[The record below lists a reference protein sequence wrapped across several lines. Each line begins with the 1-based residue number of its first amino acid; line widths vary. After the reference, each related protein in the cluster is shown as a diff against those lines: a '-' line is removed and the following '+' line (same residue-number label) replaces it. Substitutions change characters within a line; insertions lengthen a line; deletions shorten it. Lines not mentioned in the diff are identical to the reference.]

1 MEESPNQ
8 IVQVRMAVTGSL
20 VLELA
25 DSNVADTYIRSIKLQ
40 VARISQ
46 VSPFALRLMSEA
58 DILDDFWQVKDC
70 VFMRR
75 LNISVIVRD
84 THMPNRRQYDMLAE
98 SIGNNYGQHVW
109 QILAQGIRLP
119 TCLPMRRTATMNAL
133 VLALQSLYLEFE
145 EDERY
150 PSVLQSLLLAACN
163 PNDFGH
169 PPRVPLIEAT
179 KRCDQEAIQLLVSHR
194 ADVNRT
200 TRGED
205 YPLIIAIK
213 HHQAT
218 IVQCLLECRA
228 DPTVR
233 TYYNTQQRTGIAV
246 WSGLSAQQLTYPG
259 TTVARLIE
267 DAAAQWP
274 RVTPSHVD

>member
-1 MEESPNQ
+1 MKDGFLKHTGNLRHGA
-8 IVQVRMAVTGSL
+8 IVEWWENPEAARCELPMSRKVPTDFL
-20 VLELA
+20 VMTIA
-25 DSNVADTYIRSIKLQ
+25 ITNHGGFK
-40 VARISQ
+40 
-46 VSPFALRLMSEA
+46 
-58 DILDDFWQVKDC
+58 
-70 VFMRR
+70 
-75 LNISVIVRD
+75 
-84 THMPNRRQYDMLAE
+84 AE

-274 RVTPSHVD
+274 RVTPSQVD